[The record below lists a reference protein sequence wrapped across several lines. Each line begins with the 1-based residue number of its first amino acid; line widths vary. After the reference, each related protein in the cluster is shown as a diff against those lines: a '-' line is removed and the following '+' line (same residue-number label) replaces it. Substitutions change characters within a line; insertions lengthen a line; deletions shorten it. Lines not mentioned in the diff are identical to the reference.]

1 MNLLAETYKS
11 ILLQTKRG
19 NSHGVF
25 SNAKPAY
32 LLSIIDA
39 IEVGCIVGN
48 KILYENIELQELY
61 KSDFRKYQ
69 YGEGLL
75 FKANVNITPYSL
87 PFFHLNAEPYYHIK
101 WKENVTPPRQAQS
114 PSNKY
119 LRNNV
124 EFSFL
129 DNELW
134 TLLQDANFRKSM
146 RQAIINKF
154 FNTTTTPTI

>member
-1 MNLLAETYKS
+1 MDLLAETYKS

-19 NSHGVF
+19 NSYGVF

-39 IEVGCIVGN
+39 IEDGRIIGN
-48 KILYENIELQELY
+48 KILYGNIELQELY
-61 KSDFRKYQ
+61 KSDFRRYQ

-75 FKANVNITPYSL
+75 FKANAKITPYSL

-101 WKENVTPPRQAQS
+101 WKESITPPRQAQS
-114 PSNKY
+114 PSNRY
-119 LRNNV
+119 LSNNV

-129 DNELW
+129 DQELW
-134 TLLQDANFRKSM
+134 TLLQDAEFRESM
-146 RQAIINKF
+146 RQAIIDKF
-154 FNTTTTPTI
+154 FNATTPSTI